1 MAQIE
6 IQTEEEHGRGWE
18 YHARVS
24 RGTGTPTEHTIR
36 LAWVD
41 HEHWSGGRVAPSK
54 VVESLLEYLLQRET
68 EHEIPASFDASTVRR
83 WFPDVDR
90 DLPGRF

>member
-6 IQTEEEHGRGWE
+6 IQTEEERERGWE

-24 RGTGTPTEHTIR
+24 RSAANITQHTIR

-41 HEHWSGGRVAPSK
+41 HEHWCGGRVAPSK
-54 VVESLLEYLLQRET
+54 VIESLLEYLLQREE
-68 EHEIPASFDASTVRR
+68 EHEIPANFDAATVRR

-90 DLPGRF
+90 DLPGKF